1 MYKIRSTIYQELNNE
16 LKTRHMIVL
25 ISNDYFFCSADVRID
40 PIDVSKR
47 MMTKYM
53 LSNKNSYHYTNYKC
67 SLSIKGK
74 ITERWLVEREGIFS

>member
-1 MYKIRSTIYQELNNE
+1 
-16 LKTRHMIVL
+16 MIVL

-67 SLSIKGK
+67 SK
-74 ITERWLVEREGIFS
+74 